1 MNSLLPPP
9 VSRPTLI
16 FNFQGKKIEALDIEI
31 GPGLYLK
38 GKINFLG
45 YTVAA
50 EIIVN
55 PPKKFLVDIQ
65 LSPIDWAGGLIAVR
79 RSSTDKKNGPRA
91 FIYLT
96 TTSIT
101 VQIEGYISLLGMST
115 CVKIDVSDT
124 AFKFHVVAD
133 LWGMLRAELY
143 VEAAYGNLAVLSF
156 QVCLILLIEHLKM
169 SNFIFL
175 FPANNVTYNV

>member
-1 MNSLLPPP
+1 M
-9 VSRPTLI
+9 
-16 FNFQGKKIEALDIEI
+16 
-31 GPGLYLK
+31 YLK

-55 PPKKFLVDIQ
+55 PPEKFLVDIK
-65 LSPIDWAGGLIAVR
+65 LSPIDWAGGLITLR
-79 RSSTDKKNGPRA
+79 RNATDKKNGPKA

-101 VQIEGYISLLGMST
+101 VQIEGYISLLGMSRY
-115 CVKIDVSDT
+115 VYIDVSDT
-124 AFKFHVVAD
+124 AFKFKTDAD

-143 VEAAYGNLAVLSF
+143 VEAAYGNLAALHF
-156 QVCLILLIEHLKM
+156 EVCIVRFTQRFML
-169 SNFIFL
+169 
-175 FPANNVTYNV
+175 